1 MKYLGNKTRLSE
13 FLSDAMSLQ
22 NRKGQKGL
30 DLFAGTGAVSF
41 LFKSHNMNTV
51 SNDLLSFSAHRV
63 RSILHDK
70 APIKMEKLETEKVQ
84 GFVTKN
90 YSEKVDVNIF
100 KMNIAEHI
108 DGARI
113 YLDQIKNSLTEQ
125 EFSYYLSQ
133 IIEAADFR
141 SNIMGSYESFYK
153 AGWRKQ
159 CEKDW
164 SIEDFKLIDNQG
176 KTTHKVFNKEAL
188 DFLKTTDHFYD
199 LVYLDPPYNTRQYSS
214 VFHVLETISTYD
226 NPEVSGKV
234 KKSIQLKK
242 KSSDLSSKVRCLQ
255 HFQDIIEECSKK
267 TNDIF
272 ISYSNEGIL
281 DIQQIETILYSF
293 FKNVSI
299 REYEYRKF
307 KTNSRKPNNTN
318 KVKEYII
325 NGKK

>member
-1 MKYLGNKTRLSE
+1 LKYLGNKTRLAE
-13 FLSDAMSLQ
+13 FLSDVMNLQ
-22 NRKGQKGL
+22 SRKGQKSL

-51 SNDLLSFSAHRV
+51 SNDLLSFSSHRV
-63 RSILHDK
+63 RSILRDRE
-70 APIKMEKLETEKVQ
+70 PVRIQKLETKKMQ
-84 GFVTKN
+84 GFITEN
-90 YSEKVDVNIF
+90 YSEKIDVNIF

-113 YLDQIKNSLTEQ
+113 HLDNIKHNLTEQ

-159 CEKDW
+159 CEKAW

-188 DFLKTTDHFYD
+188 DFLKAADEFYD
-199 LVYLDPPYNTRQYSS
+199 LIYLDPPYNTRQYSS

-234 KKSIQLKK
+234 KKSVELKK
-242 KSSDLSSKVRCLQ
+242 KNSNLCSKVRCLQ
-255 HFQDIIEECSKK
+255 HFQNIIEESSKK

-293 FKNVSI
+293 FKHVSI
-299 REYEYRKF
+299 KEYEYRKF
-307 KTNSRKPNNTN
+307 KTNSRKPNNNN
-318 KVKEYII
+318 KVKEYLI